1 MKLILMSRGLEGTY
15 GTRFLKETIPAEVVA
30 GKRILVVSLPD
41 YNTDALYVQN
51 CLEWGFAKED
61 IVLSEEYASQAATEF
76 DYVYVTAGNTFEV
89 LAYLQQKGLLEVICR
104 IALEG
109 VYIGASA
116 GAMIAG
122 KDIRLAADFDEN
134 FVRLSE
140 DEQQGLG
147 LFEGTIIPHYSYSEY
162 RYYLASKPP
171 VALER
176 YEAVYYVSDIEV
188 LKLEKMEADELWKEK
203 RIRWECE

>member
-15 GTRFLKETIPAEVVA
+15 GTRFLKETIPAAMVA

-41 YNTDALYVQN
+41 YYTDALYVQN

-61 IVLSEEYASQAATEF
+61 IVLSEEYASQTATEF

-89 LAYLQQKGLLEVICR
+89 LAYLQQKGLLEVIRR

-162 RYYLASKPP
+162 RYYLASKPS
-171 VALER
+171 VVLER